1 MPSKNKCNNPK
12 RNNNSVQHKNNRHM
26 QRSSLDSSKVDRV
39 GYFEDKEPYMI
50 PVNSARINESKKPI
64 LPCIN
69 QSVINTS
76 MNIFIH
82 VLSMEN
88 KHINFEVI

>member
-1 MPSKNKCNNPK
+1 MPSKNKCNNPN
-12 RNNNSVQHKNNRHM
+12 RNNNSLQHKNNRHM

-39 GYFEDKEPYMI
+39 GYLEDKIPYMI
-50 PVNSARINESKKPI
+50 PVKSARVNETKNPA
-64 LPCIN
+64 LPCMS
-69 QSVINTS
+69 QSFIKMST
-76 MNIFIH
+76 NIFIH